1 MYRVIIVDDEPIIRK
16 GLRETIEWDS
26 LGLEVAGEAANGI
39 EALRLVRSIRPEVLI
54 TDIRMPEMDGLE
66 LIREVRKLDFDVK
79 ITILSGFS
87 DYDYLK
93 AAIKLGVDNY
103 LLKPIDNDELISNL
117 KNAVSEIEKEAIVD
131 RRRRQGSELLRTNT
145 LRRLVTGNISP
156 EELREKADFLDI
168 SISAESLLCA
178 VISVSREVSM
188 PRREQLCTD
197 ALRDVCEA
205 MSQEQGIA
213 FIDSEGNPVLL
224 MALDAP
230 LDDRAPLQ
238 TALEG
243 VVNRER
249 RDSRIQLM
257 IGVGEPVK
265 RVGDVALSYR
275 KACECL
281 EYGSFLQGGGIIWYD
296 AVPEAPSAGRTLNRF
311 DFDRLKGLIRRGDLK
326 GTQACLDEAL
336 DAVIREDALS
346 INQAQNLVMHIAVRM
361 TDCFREIYGN
371 LNTYREPIDFDFAGL
386 FRLHHYSDMRR
397 WLLALCERLFS
408 DNAAVLGKS
417 SSIVGLAVDYISNHY
432 REGVTLKQVAA
443 DCHINTSYLGQVFRK
458 EMGCAFTDYVN
469 ALRIREAQRLLAN
482 PMLKVYEVAEQVGF
496 TDYHY
501 FLKIFKKV
509 TGTTPTDMRG

>member
-26 LGLEVAGEAANGI
+26 LGLEVAGEAANGA
-39 EALRLVRSIRPEVLI
+39 EALQLVRSIRPEVLI
-54 TDIRMPEMDGLE
+54 TDIRMPQMDGLE
-66 LIREVRKLDFDVK
+66 LIREVKKLDFDVK

-131 RRRRQGSELLRTNT
+131 LRNRQGSELLRTNT

-156 EELREKADFLDI
+156 EELHEKADFLDLPLT
-168 SISAESLLCA
+168 AEVCLCA
-178 VISVSREVSM
+178 VIAVSPQVEPS
-188 PRREQLCTD
+188 RREQLC
-197 ALRDVCEA
+197 RDVLGDMNGGIPE
-205 MSQEQGIA
+205 GRTIA
-213 FIDSEGNPVLL
+213 FTDSEGNLVLL

-230 LDDRAPLQ
+230 LDDRAAIQ
-238 TALEG
+238 AAMDD
-243 VVNRER
+243 VVGRAKQVYQ
-249 RDSRIQLM
+249 SQLM
-257 IGVGEPVK
+257 VGVGQPVQ
-265 RVGDVALSYR
+265 RLEDVPLSYR
-275 KACECL
+275 GACECL
-281 EYGSFLQGGGIIWYD
+281 EYGIFMQGSGVMWYD
-296 AVPEAPSAGRTLNRF
+296 GVPEVPSPDRTLDRF
-311 DFDRLKGLIRRGDLK
+311 DFDKLKELIRRGDRK
-326 GTQACLDEAL
+326 ATQRYLDDELTAML
-336 DAVIREDALS
+336 RDSALS
-346 INQAQNLVMHIAVRM
+346 LNQAHNLLMHVAVRM

-371 LNTYREPIDFDFAGL
+371 LNTYREPMDFDYARL
-386 FRLHHYSDMRR
+386 FQLRHFSDMRQ
-397 WLLALCERLFS
+397 WLFDLCERLFS
-408 DNAAVLGKS
+408 DNTAVLGKG
-417 SSIVGLAVDYISNHY
+417 SSIVGLAVSYISDHY

-469 ALRIREAQRLLAN
+469 GLRIREAQRLLAN
-482 PMLKVYEVAEQVGF
+482 PTLKVYEVAEQVGF

-509 TGTTPTDMRG
+509 TGTTPSDMRN

>member
-26 LGLEVAGEAANGI
+26 LGLEVAGEAANGV

-79 ITILSGFS
+79 ITILSGYS

-131 RRRRQGSELLRTNT
+131 RRNRQGSELLRTNT

-156 EELREKADFLDI
+156 EELREKADFLDMPFA
-168 SISAESLLCA
+168 AEACLCA
-178 VISVSREVSM
+178 VVAVSPQASGSL
-188 PRREQLCTD
+188 REQLSENEIEDMARAIPGART
-197 ALRDVCEA
+197 
-205 MSQEQGIA
+205 IA
-213 FIDSEGNPVLL
+213 FYDSEGNLVLL
-224 MALDAP
+224 MALDSA
-230 LDDRAPLQ
+230 LEDRRGIQA
-238 TALEG
+238 ALEG
-243 VVNRER
+243 IVTSHE
-249 RDSRIQLM
+249 SALT
-257 IGVGEPVK
+257 IGVGQPVK
-265 RVGDVALSYR
+265 RLEEAHVSYEG
-275 KACECL
+275 ACKCL
-281 EYGSFLQGGGIIWYD
+281 EYGMFKQGSGVIWFD
-296 AVPEAPSAGRTLNRF
+296 GVPEIPSPGLTLERV
-311 DFDRLKGLIRRGDLK
+311 DFDKLEGLIRRGDLAA
-326 GTQACLDEAL
+326 TQDYLDEAL
-336 DAVIREDALS
+336 SMVVRETPLTP
-346 INQAQNLVMHIAVRM
+346 NQAHNLLMHIAVRM
-361 TDCFREIYGN
+361 TDCFHRIYGSM
-371 LNTYREPIDFDFAGL
+371 NTYREPTEFDFAGL
-386 FRLHHYSDMRR
+386 FRLRHYSDMRL
-397 WLLALCERLFS
+397 WLHALCERLFS

-417 SSIVGLAVDYISNHY
+417 SSLVGLAVDYIARHY

-443 DCHINTSYLGQVFRK
+443 DCRINTSYLGQIFRK

-469 ALRIREAQRLLAN
+469 GLRIREAQRLLAN
-482 PMLKVYEVAEQVGF
+482 PTLKVYEVAEQVGY

-509 TGTTPTDMRG
+509 TGTTPRDMRN